1 MAPAAA
7 RKAIEARQAE
17 WRACLESKGFT
28 FHEELRLEGRLPL
41 IRGRMF
47 RIRGSRYW
55 WKFNHGRTVPDGRI
69 EVHCSGPFTKAGTPI
84 QNATRCFWSDRVS
97 KVARQ
102 VLNPKEAGQ

>member
-1 MAPAAA
+1 MSAAA
-7 RKAIEARQAE
+7 RKAIQSNIEARRLA
-17 WRACLESKGFT
+17 LEARGWA

-41 IRGRMF
+41 TAGRMF

-55 WKFNHGRTVPDGRI
+55 WKFDHGRTVPDGRI
-69 EVHCSGPFTKAGTPI
+69 EVHCSGPYTKAGNPI
-84 QNATRCFWSDRVS
+84 QTTTRCFWSDRVS